1 MLPSR
6 KKFRFD
12 VPPTDRQIWAI
23 GMVTVQW
30 SALEMWT
37 RSFVH
42 ALNGQDAEAIKR
54 FDETLVSKQRYRQF
68 RNAVLQKVKPA
79 YQHALLAIIDRITGL
94 QQERDRIVH
103 GAWGDTGPETPISV
117 FHFGKPRK
125 PFDWRLNFGQ
135 IVDVALKIERLSCDL
150 VDYAM
155 KHLPKPT
162 PAQFSF
168 ADALQ
173 YILNKPEPR
182 P

>member
-42 ALNGQDAEAIKR
+42 ALNGQG
-54 FDETLVSKQRYRQF
+54 YRQF
-68 RNAVLQKVKPA
+68 RDTVLQKVKPA

-103 GAWGDTGPETPISV
+103 GAWADTGPETPISV

-135 IVDVALKIERLSCDL
+135 IVDVASKIERLSCEL